1 MDEHLAV
8 AEIPQQHVGRGRAL
22 VDPAV
27 LRKNGWSSGQIIEL
41 VHNRK
46 SHVKAWPAPAADDG
60 AGLVR
65 VDGVT
70 RRNVGAGIGD
80 RITVRAVDASHA
92 EKVVLSPT
100 EKIES
105 EGLHEYMAGNY
116 TNHVFTVGDTVSL
129 STRMGGRVQFV
140 VTATR
145 PTGPV
150 IVSEQTR
157 FEAGPM
163 TKAVDAS
170 APRVTYDDLGGLR
183 GEVRKMREMVE
194 LPMRHPELFER
205 IGVEAP
211 KGVLLYGPP
220 GTGKTLLAR
229 AVAGETDA
237 RFFSLSG
244 PEIMGKY
251 HGESEERI
259 REVFERAGSEAP
271 SVVFIDEIDS
281 IAPKR
286 DEVSGEVEKRV
297 VSQLLTLMDGIRSR
311 GKVVVIAA
319 TNRPDSIDPAL
330 RRPGR
335 FDREI
340 EMGMPDEAGRREI
353 LAIHTRGMPVDES
366 ADLDKAAR
374 ASHGFVGAD
383 LEYLAKEAAMRS
395 LRRTLPEIDLDGIR
409 SRGKVVVIAATN
421 RPDSIDPALRRP
433 GRFDREI
440 EMGMPDEAGR
450 REILA
455 IHTRGM
461 PVDESADLDKAARAS
476 HGFVG
481 ADLEYLAKEAAM
493 RSLRRTLPEIDLD
506 GGRIGPDVLEKIR
519 ITADDLSGALREIRP
534 SALREVLVQVPDVSW
549 DDIGGLDSLKEELRE
564 AIEWPLLH
572 REAFERAGASAPSG
586 ILLHGPPGTGKTLI
600 AKAVAR
606 MTDSNFISVK
616 GPELFS
622 KWVGESEKGV
632 REIFRKA
639 RQAAPC
645 VIFFDEIDSLAPK
658 RSGSDCS
665 RASENVVS
673 QMLTEMDGLE
683 ELQGVVVVGATNRP
697 DMLDPAL
704 LRPGR
709 FDRIVEVPL
718 PDAKSRERILSIHM
732 RSKPLVA
739 GADLAALARR
749 ADGLSG
755 AQLESVADRAALAA
769 LRRHVAASSD
779 NPDEIRITQ
788 DDLDGALAL
797 VSGRA
802 SAHAQ
807 A

>member
-1 MDEHLAV
+1 MEGKKFAV
-8 AEIPQQHVGRGRAL
+8 GEIPQQHVGRGRAL
-22 VDPAV
+22 VDPEDM
-27 LRKNGWSSGQIIEL
+27 RGNGWSSGQIIEL

-46 SHVKAWPAPAADDG
+46 SHVKAWPAPPGG
-60 AGLVR
+60 AGTIR

-70 RRNVGAGIGD
+70 RRNIGAGIGD
-80 RITVRAVDASHA
+80 RVSARAVEAPPA
-92 EKVVLSPT
+92 EAVTLSPT
-100 EKIES
+100 EKIEAG
-105 EGLHEYMAGNY
+105 GLHDYMAANY
-116 TNHVFTVGDTVSL
+116 ANHVFTVGDTVSL
-129 STRMGGRVQFV
+129 STRMGGRAQFV

-145 PTGPV
+145 PPGPV
-150 IVSEQTR
+150 IVSDLTR

-163 TKAVDAS
+163 TKTVDAS

-183 GEVRKMREMVE
+183 GEVRKIREMVE

-251 HGESEERI
+251 HGESEERV
-259 REVFERAGSEAP
+259 RSVFEQAGREAP
-271 SVVFIDEIDS
+271 SIVFIDELDS

-311 GKVVVIAA
+311 GKVVVLAA

-340 EMGMPDEAGRREI
+340 EIGIPDEAGRREI
-353 LAIHTRGMPVDES
+353 LAIHTRGMPLDKS
-366 ADLDKAAR
+366 ADLDRAAR
-374 ASHGFVGAD
+374 ATHGFVGAD
-383 LEYLAKEAAMRS
+383 LESLAKEAAM
-395 LRRTLPEIDLDGIR
+395 
-409 SRGKVVVIAATN
+409 A
-421 RPDSIDPALRRP
+421 ALRRVLP
-433 GRFDREI
+433 G
-440 EMGMPDEAGR
+440 
-450 REILA
+450 
-455 IHTRGM
+455 
-461 PVDESADLDKAARAS
+461 VDL
-476 HGFVG
+476 G
-481 ADLEYLAKEAAM
+481 
-493 RSLRRTLPEIDLD
+493 
-506 GGRIGPDVLEKIR
+506 GGRVPAETLEKIR
-519 ITADDLSGALREIRP
+519 ITTGDLAGALKEVRP

-549 DDIGGLDSLKEELRE
+549 DDVGGLDKLKEELRE

-572 REAFERAGASAPSG
+572 REAFERAGVSAPAG

-645 VIFFDEIDSLAPK
+645 VVFFDEIDALAPR
-658 RSGSDCS
+658 RSGSDSS

-683 ELQGVVVVGATNRP
+683 ELQGVVVVAATNRP

-704 LRPGR
+704 MRPGR
-709 FDRIVEVPL
+709 FDRVVEVPL
-718 PDAKSRERILSIHM
+718 PDLKSREKILAIHTS
-732 RSKPLVA
+732 SKPTA
-739 GADLAALARR
+739 GVDLGALARR
-749 ADGLSG
+749 AGGLSG
-755 AQLESVADRAALAA
+755 AQLEAVCERAALAA
-769 LRRHVAASSD
+769 LRRHVSGGGEILVTQRDMDAA
-779 NPDEIRITQ
+779 
-788 DDLDGALAL
+788 LDL
-797 VSGRA
+797 VSGGA
-802 SAHAQ
+802 PPQAQ